1 MNDVNI
7 VNAVGNTEISFQCT
21 AVNAVHHVHKHEA
34 WTTIKVS
41 LVFNLR
47 FILSFKVKIAL
58 EYFIVLNYINLL
70 MQPFMLGNMTFESVS
85 ICLRYF

>member
-21 AVNAVHHVHKHEA
+21 AVNAVHHVQKHEA
-34 WTTIKVS
+34 WTTTKVS
-41 LVFNLR
+41 LVFNFG

-58 EYFIVLNYINLL
+58 EYFIVLNYIHLL
-70 MQPFMLGNMTFESVS
+70 MQPFMLGNMTFESKCPFV
-85 ICLRYF
+85 

>member
-21 AVNAVHHVHKHEA
+21 AVNAVQHVQKHEA

-41 LVFNLR
+41 LFFNFG

-58 EYFIVLNYINLL
+58 EYFIVLNYIHLL
-70 MQPFMLGNMTFESVS
+70 MQPFMLGNMTFESK
-85 ICLRYF
+85 CLFV